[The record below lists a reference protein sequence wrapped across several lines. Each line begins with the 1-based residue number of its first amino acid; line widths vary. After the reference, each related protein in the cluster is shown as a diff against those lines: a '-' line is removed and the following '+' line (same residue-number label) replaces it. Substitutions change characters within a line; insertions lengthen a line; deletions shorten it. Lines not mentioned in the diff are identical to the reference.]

1 MTDYF
6 QTQLKKWLKGKK
18 LLLSPNSTR
27 PWQNVLDVIRGYSIL
42 AAKLSQ
48 NKKLHGQAFNFGP
61 RSKNYKVIEILN
73 LSKKF
78 WPSIQW
84 KKKKKETFLKTLFKF
99 K

>member
-1 MTDYF
+1 MTDYSVSIKMVKR
-6 QTQLKKWLKGKK
+6 KKVIIR
-18 LLLSPNSTR
+18 SPNSTR

-73 LSKKF
+73 LSKNF
-78 WPSIQW
+78 DCQW
-84 KKKKKETFLKTLFKF
+84 KIKKLFLKAYFKF